1 MRKRK
6 CPESV
11 AALGLALVT
20 AACGHAGVAF
30 PWAATASS
38 GSPGS
43 AAQVPQAAEVATA
56 NREYRRG
63 SSRVL
68 VRKVTN
74 ATRANLDYAAYHAN
88 FMNANPPPENAARA
102 GVGKRPDPGSLAN
115 PFKGALEVGSMTS
128 SFASL
133 PLTAEERSHPLALDP
148 LVELLTSKHVAGGEV
163 LDDVLSKV
171 RAEDWGLGG
180 GPQVVRQTA
189 VTGFVHQD
197 KSEEKS
203 EEKSEGKA
211 TPHAELWIQIE
222 FAPWFDGFAGIPDA
236 DGDGHGELYG
246 RIPRAALGADV
257 NTLVAFIRDEYQGR
271 TLSAPEVKG
280 WAHQLASYWYPSF
293 NTDLVT
299 AGSEWPDA
307 DTEPEIVA
315 ELGKQLF
322 ATPTVVMRGKPQGQ
336 PVYNVFLVSSL
347 TGEAGNMAGK
357 TLDGRAP
364 LSLPRS
370 TPSSNPAPVVAA
382 IKRELASH
390 GSWSRWAGEVSP
402 LHQLLKK
409 KLHEIPAGAKATA
422 GDDGFLFFGQSF
434 NYLLGGDLEKQRRAR
449 NPVPVIVQFK
459 KMLAEHGVDLLFV
472 PVPTKEEIFP
482 DKVAIST
489 EERRIAAPFVG
500 KVINPY
506 QRKFLLELGEKGVE
520 VVDLLPLFLAA
531 RAADVAGGAK
541 TGQDA
546 TPLYQPQD
554 THWTSRGLELAARAV
569 GERIQKYPWY
579 KALAPRRTAYQTK
592 LATFSRH
599 GDLHSRLPEAEKAR
613 YKPETL
619 TGHQVVT
626 PDGTLY
632 EDDADS
638 PVVVLGDSFTGVFEL
653 MDCEHAGVSAH
664 LARHIGHPVDLVMSY
679 GGGPNVRQKLLRRGV
694 SALDRKKVVVWMMT
708 ARDLFDFW
716 EGWQPV
722 TAK

>member
-1 MRKRK
+1 MHKRK
-6 CPESV
+6 CRESV
-11 AALGLALVT
+11 AAFGLALVT

-38 GSPGS
+38 GSPG
-43 AAQVPQAAEVATA
+43 AAAEVPQAAEVATA

-63 SSRVL
+63 RSRVL

-189 VTGFVHQD
+189 VTGFVHQGGGKGKGGD
-197 KSEEKS
+197 KT
-203 EEKSEGKA
+203 A
-211 TPHAELWIQIE
+211 PNAEIWVQIE

-246 RIPRAALGADV
+246 RIPRAALGNDV
-257 NTLVAFIRDEYQGR
+257 NALVAFVRDEYRGR
-271 TLSAPEVKG
+271 TLSAAEVKG

-299 AGSEWPDA
+299 PGSEWPDA
-307 DTEPEIVA
+307 DTEPEVVA
-315 ELGKQLF
+315 ELGKQRF

-336 PVYNVFLVSSL
+336 PVYNVFLVS
-347 TGEAGNMAGK
+347 GAAGGPPPAG
-357 TLDGRAP
+357 DGRVAVT
-364 LSLPRS
+364 LPRS
-370 TPSSNPAPVVAA
+370 TPSPDPAPVVAA
-382 IKRELASH
+382 IERELASH
-390 GSWSRWAGEVSP
+390 GSWNRWAGEISP

-409 KLHEIPAGAKATA
+409 KLNEIPAGAKATA
-422 GDDGFLFFGQSF
+422 GDDGFLFFGQSLS
-434 NYLLGGDLEKQRRAR
+434 YLLGGDLEKQRRGR
-449 NPVPVIVQFK
+449 NPVPMIVQFK
-459 KMLAEHGVDLLFV
+459 KMLADHGVDLLFV

-482 DKVAIST
+482 DKLATSA
-489 EERRIAAPFVG
+489 EERRVAAPFVG

-506 QRKFLLELGEKGVE
+506 QRKFLLDLGAKGVE

-531 RAADVAGGAK
+531 RAADVASSAK
-541 TGQDA
+541 KSQDVA
-546 TPLYQPQD
+546 PLYQPQD

-579 KALAPRRTAYQTK
+579 KGLAARRTTYQTK
-592 LATFSRH
+592 TATFTRH

-613 YKPETL
+613 YRPETL
-619 TGHQVVT
+619 TGDQVVT

-664 LARHIGHPVDLVMSY
+664 LARQIGHSVDLVMSY